1 MMAKASSH
9 LVNPFP
15 GLRPFRPDEEY
26 LFFGRENQVDTIIDL
41 LAETHFLAVVG
52 TSGSGKSS
60 LVNCGLEPALRRGL
74 MASAGTN
81 WHIARLRPGIDP
93 IQHLAEAL
101 SAPDI
106 LFGKDGPEPDVRGRL
121 VDTTLRMSKLGIVDI
136 FRQAR
141 LPETSHLLVIV
152 DQFEEL
158 FRYSRL
164 ASSDHKASGD
174 AGEEATAF
182 VNLLL
187 EVRRHLPIP
196 VYIVLTMRSDF
207 LGDCAQFEGLPSAID
222 IGQFLVPRMTR
233 EERRAAIT
241 GPVHVAGAEISQV
254 LVTRLVNDVSDN
266 FDQLSVLQHAL
277 NRTWAYWQNKCNAE
291 SAIDLAHYEAIGTMA
306 QALDA
311 HAERAFGELQPDDQQ
326 QICERMFRA
335 LTDRATDPRGIRR
348 PTKFQHLCRITNAP
362 ADELRKVI
370 EVFRKPSR
378 SFLMPP
384 ADEDIEPDS
393 VIDISHESLM
403 RGWKRLRAWADEEA
417 NSAEQYRRLVDAAR
431 LHEKGLSGPLRDPE
445 LQVALD
451 WQNKTSPTE
460 AWARQYGGDLALAGA
475 FLESSTQRRRS
486 RRIQYSALGLLA
498 VVGLAYAAYV
508 QVDNQR
514 KEIALAS
521 VNQKQKEFVTE
532 FKQIWKKSRAKAKA
546 LRIKALQK
554 TRKDVADEQRDLRQ
568 GIGSLMNRCENFNEK
583 LEPRNLR
590 CAIRIT
596 NFLRSKY
603 KKSQDL
609 FKIGLIKAITESSQE
624 LNTLVYISNIIN
636 KNFPEAKTST
646 HIDIFFALG
655 DEEIVLQEEIY
666 NIIDNVKNEMDIN
679 LRKPESLVQIIT
691 TKYINDI
698 LIDSSDGPHSSAWKG
713 YIEPGPQRKLPGGK
727 EASEVIKSE
736 GLEDIK
742 ETVLSLG
749 KVPHQRDRK
758 FVTLRHATVAE
769 LNAPSKTEDA
779 TIMGYLSNDT
789 RYLALELPGR
799 NSRVEETGQEI
810 KKILLLTLE
819 PSSDEANT
827 GDYSRGNIDKPAGTA
842 QYYETELVIL
852 RVPKYTQLSGFH
864 PDGASLAIRSPEGET
879 RYLPWRSEQ
888 ILQTMLDNWP
898 GRQN

>member
-1 MMAKASSH
+1 
-9 LVNPFP
+9 
-15 GLRPFRPDEEY
+15 
-26 LFFGRENQVDTIIDL
+26 
-41 LAETHFLAVVG
+41 
-52 TSGSGKSS
+52 
-60 LVNCGLEPALRRGL
+60 

-93 IQHLAEAL
+93 IHHLSEAL

-106 LFGKDGPEPDVRGRL
+106 LFGKDGPEPDMRGRL

-164 ASSDHKASGD
+164 ASSDHEASGD

-254 LVTRLVNDVSDN
+254 LVTRLVNDVSNN

-291 SAIDLAHYEAIGTMA
+291 GAIDLAHYEAIGTMA

-311 HAERAFGELQPDDQQ
+311 HAERAFGELKPDDQQ

-384 ADEDIEPDS
+384 VDEDIEPDS

-417 NSAEQYRRLVDAAR
+417 NSAEQYHRLVDAAR
-431 LHEKGLSGPLRDPE
+431 LHEKGLSGLLRDPE

-475 FLESSTQRRRS
+475 FLESSKQRRRS
-486 RRIQYSALGLLA
+486 RKIQYSALGLLA
-498 VVGLAYAAYV
+498 GVGLAYAVYV
-508 QVDNQR
+508 QQDNQR

-521 VNQKQKEFVTE
+521 EMLKQKSFETE
-532 FKQIWKKSRAKAKA
+532 FEKFRMKKLAEVKTLQIET
-546 LRIKALQK
+546 LQQ
-554 TRKDVADEQRDLRQ
+554 TRNAVADEQRDLRQ
-568 GIGSLMNRCENFNEK
+568 RLSSLMKQCENFNENLK
-583 LEPRNLR
+583 RRNLR

-596 NFLRSKY
+596 NFLRSKNR
-603 KKSQDL
+603 KIQDL
-609 FKIGLIKAITESSQE
+609 VERGSYYADKKVRQDIDLLISISDIIKSNFPKS
-624 LNTLVYISNIIN
+624 NTKTNINKFYDTADIQNNLWDEINRIIN
-636 KNFPEAKTST
+636 NIDDVSSIYSKIPEDMVQLITSK
-646 HIDIFFALG
+646 HL
-655 DEEIVLQEEIY
+655 
-666 NIIDNVKNEMDIN
+666 
-679 LRKPESLVQIIT
+679 
-691 TKYINDI
+691 NDI
-698 LIDSSDGPHSSAWKG
+698 LIYSSEGPHNSAWKG
-713 YIEPGPQRKLPGGK
+713 SIRTEIKESGYLQKLVGSE
-727 EASEVIKSE
+727 EASEVKK
-736 GLEDIK
+736 GQKLEDIK

-749 KVPHQRDRK
+749 AVRNQHNRII
-758 FVTLRHATVAE
+758 VTLRHATVAE
-769 LNAPSKTEDA
+769 LNAPSKAEDI
-779 TIMGYLSNDT
+779 TVMGHLSNDT
-789 RYLALELPGR
+789 RYLAVELPGR
-799 NSRVEETGQEI
+799 NSRVEDTDQQI
-810 KKILLLTLE
+810 KEILLLTLE
-819 PSSDEANT
+819 PLLEEANIRE
-827 GDYSRGNIDKPAGTA
+827 YSRADIDQPADTD
-842 QYYETELVIL
+842 QYYETELVML
-852 RVPKYTQLSGFH
+852 RVPEDTQLFGFH
-864 PDGASLAIRSPEGET
+864 PDGTSLAIRSPDGET

-898 GRQN
+898 GWQN